1 MEQEEQIKKG
11 ISAVDLGD
19 CTQIIKQFYN
29 ISDNESFIILN
40 IESKNLENKTRK
52 INTDYNS
59 FYLGKNNQIEIFD
72 NSGKKLN
79 LSVCDKN
86 IKLMKYF
93 GDIDKVELDIQ
104 TAKILS
110 NKGID
115 VFNPKDDFFN
125 DICKEIDDINSKD
138 MILID
143 RREDYFQNATFCQ
156 KGCNYSGINYEIM
169 AANCICDTNSL

>member
-19 CTQIIKQFYN
+19 CTQIIKQYYN

-79 LSVCDKN
+79 LYIS
-86 IKLMKYF
+86 M
-93 GDIDKVELDIQ
+93 
-104 TAKILS
+104 
-110 NKGID
+110 
-115 VFNPKDDFFN
+115 
-125 DICKEIDDINSKD
+125 
-138 MILID
+138 
-143 RREDYFQNATFCQ
+143 
-156 KGCNYSGINYEIM
+156 
-169 AANCICDTNSL
+169 

>member
-19 CTQIIKQFYN
+19 CTQIIKQYYN

-79 LSVCDKN
+79 LYQYV
-86 IKLMKYF
+86 
-93 GDIDKVELDIQ
+93 
-104 TAKILS
+104 TKI
-110 NKGID
+110 
-115 VFNPKDDFFN
+115 
-125 DICKEIDDINSKD
+125 
-138 MILID
+138 
-143 RREDYFQNATFCQ
+143 
-156 KGCNYSGINYEIM
+156 
-169 AANCICDTNSL
+169 